1 MTARLYVIPGSHPSM
16 SARLM
21 LEHKGVPYARTD
33 LIPVLAK
40 GVLRAARFPGA
51 TVPAL
56 TLDGRRIQGSR
67 KIARALDELRPQPP
81 LFPSEPAAREAVEGA
96 ERWGDEQ
103 LQAVPRRLV
112 WWALRRDNAPLA
124 SFSEGARLGVPVGLA
139 TKTSPPIIRVASRL
153 NRSTDTAVRA
163 DLARL
168 PGMLDLI
175 DGWIG
180 DGVLAGEQLNAADFQ
195 IAPSVRLL
203 MSMDDL
209 RPAIE
214 GRPAGRMAL
223 RVAPDFPGR
232 VPPVLPAAWL
242 SADMQPAPAT

>member
-1 MTARLYVIPGSHPSM
+1 M

-21 LEHKGVPYARTD
+21 LEHKGIPYARTD
-33 LIPVLAK
+33 LIPVVAK
-40 GVLRAARFPGA
+40 GVLRAARFPRA

-56 TLDGRRIQGSR
+56 TFEGRRIQGSR
-67 KIARALDELRPQPP
+67 EIARALDELRPQPP
-81 LFPSEPAAREAVEGA
+81 LFPSEPAGREAVEIA

-112 WWALRRDNAPLA
+112 WWALARDHAPLE
-124 SFSEGARLGVPVGLA
+124 SFSKGARLGVPVGLA
-139 TKTSPPIIRVASRL
+139 VKTSPPIVWAASRL
-153 NRSTDTAVRA
+153 NGSKDARVRT
-163 DLARL
+163 DLAAL
-168 PGMLDLI
+168 PGLLDVI
-175 DGWIG
+175 DGWI
-180 DGVLAGEQLNAADFQ
+180 DEGVLNGEQLNAADFQ

-214 GRPAGRMAL
+214 RRPAGRMAS

-242 SADMQPAPAT
+242 PADMQPAPAT